1 MAQNVSFTP
10 TPIAERENNGFS
22 PLFATSVADSGFAA
36 EDSGQAAA
44 GTEPPSPAPP
54 PPPAPPTPDELLREA
69 RQQAEAIVAEARAHA
84 EAQAREQVAL
94 ALEMG
99 GRGQTE
105 AFAEAARGLLAQLH
119 EQWEAHLRYLE
130 REAAGLVVEI
140 ARRVLH
146 ERFLADEAA
155 IVPVVREALR
165 PLAEDQRVRIVVA
178 PVHQAALHEA
188 YEDLAGVLR
197 ESAHLEIVIS
207 DLAEPGGCVV
217 HGESGS
223 IDARLDNRL
232 RILEDSVQETII
244 SATAA

>member
-1 MAQNVSFTP
+1 MAHDPSFSP
-10 TPIAERENNGFS
+10 TLLPDEKECDFT
-22 PLFATSVADSGFAA
+22 PLFATMVAGSGFAEA
-36 EDSGQAAA
+36 GSCSPQPAA
-44 GTEPPSPAPP
+44 P
-54 PPPAPPTPDELLREA
+54 PPPAPPTPDELL
-69 RQQAEAIVAEARAHA
+69 QQARRRAEEIVAEARDRARVQ
-84 EAQAREQVAL
+84 AQEQVAA
-94 ALEMG
+94 ALERG
-99 GRGQTE
+99 ERGQTE

-119 EQWEAHLRYLE
+119 EQWEAHLGYLE

-146 ERFLADEAA
+146 ERFVADEAA

-165 PLAEDQRVRIVVA
+165 PLAEDQRVRVIVA
-178 PVHQAALHEA
+178 PVHQEALHEA
-188 YEDLAGVLR
+188 YAELAQVLK

-207 DLAEPGGCVV
+207 DSAHPGGCVV

-232 RILEDSVQETII
+232 CTLEETVQETLI

>member
-1 MAQNVSFTP
+1 MAQNAFFTP
-10 TPIAERENNGFS
+10 TLVPDKGGCEFR
-22 PLFATSVADSGFAA
+22 PLFATTVAGSCFVEAGSCVLQSAA
-36 EDSGQAAA
+36 Q
-44 GTEPPSPAPP
+44 
-54 PPPAPPTPDELLREA
+54 PPPAPPTPDELL
-69 RQQAEAIVAEARAHA
+69 QQARRRAEEIVA
-84 EAQAREQVAL
+84 EAQARARVQAQEQVSA
-94 ALEMG
+94 ALERG
-99 GRGQTE
+99 ERGQTE

-146 ERFLADEAA
+146 ERFVADEAA

-165 PLAEDQRVRIVVA
+165 PLAEDQRVRVIVA
-178 PVHQAALHEA
+178 PVHQEALQDA
-188 YEDLAGVLR
+188 YAELAQVLK

-207 DLAEPGGCVV
+207 DCAEPGGCVA

-223 IDARLDNRL
+223 TDARLDNRL
-232 RILEDSVQETII
+232 RILEETVQETVI

>member
-1 MAQNVSFTP
+1 MAHSASFTP
-10 TPIAERENNGFS
+10 TPLPDKRQSDFR
-22 PLFATSVADSGFAA
+22 PLFATTVAGSGFAA
-36 EDSGQAAA
+36 AASSL
-44 GTEPPSPAPP
+44 PQPAAP
-54 PPPAPPTPDELLREA
+54 PPPAPPSPDELLQQA
-69 RQQAEAIVAEARAHA
+69 RQRAEEIVA
-84 EAQAREQVAL
+84 EAQARAHVQAQEQVAVAL
-94 ALEMG
+94 ALG

-105 AFAEAARGLLAQLH
+105 AFAEAAQGLLAQLH

-146 ERFLADEAA
+146 ERFAADEAA

-165 PLAEDQRVRIVVA
+165 PLSEDQRVRVIVA

-188 YEDLAGVLR
+188 YAELSQVLK

-207 DLAEPGGCVV
+207 DSAEPGGCVV

-232 RILEDSVQETII
+232 RILEETVQETII